1 MRDECDDDRLSGGGR
16 ELLLDLGQV
25 SMPGETVGPHAFV
38 TFDKKKGEI
47 RLATSATD
55 AAERISDDGG
65 GVNQLLPEE
74 GDQGEQDGSRI
85 TTGRGHEGCGG
96 NGPGMD
102 LGQSVN
108 RGIEEIRSGVS
119 FSIEFLV
126 YGGFP
131 QAEVGA
137 QVNYP
142 DSLVEEGSGVFSS
155 GSMRE
160 GKKGNGRSTGGN
172 GLHVWLNKGQLAPRK
187 LGESGKYPVN
197 PSSGI
202 GTGRGG
208 GDLRCGVSQ
217 EESDELHP
225 GIAAGAQDGYLDGF
239 HGELVDMAGKSR
251 LANAECHGLHTD
263 RLPAPLF
270 NTIIGT

>member
-1 MRDECDDDRLSGGGR
+1 
-16 ELLLDLGQV
+16 
-25 SMPGETVGPHAFV
+25 
-38 TFDKKKGEI
+38 
-47 RLATSATD
+47 
-55 AAERISDDGG
+55 
-65 GVNQLLPEE
+65 
-74 GDQGEQDGSRI
+74 
-85 TTGRGHEGCGG
+85 
-96 NGPGMD
+96 
-102 LGQSVN
+102 
-108 RGIEEIRSGVS
+108 
-119 FSIEFLV
+119 
-126 YGGFP
+126 
-131 QAEVGA
+131 
-137 QVNYP
+137 
-142 DSLVEEGSGVFSS
+142 
-155 GSMRE
+155 MRE
-160 GKKGNGRSTGGN
+160 GKKGNGRSTGCN

-187 LGESGKYPVN
+187 LGESGEYPVN